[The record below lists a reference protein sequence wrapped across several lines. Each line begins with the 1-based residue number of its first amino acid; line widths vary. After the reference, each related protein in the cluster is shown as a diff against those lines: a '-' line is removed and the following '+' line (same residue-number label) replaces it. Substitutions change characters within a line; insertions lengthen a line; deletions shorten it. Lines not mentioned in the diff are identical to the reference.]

1 LSREANVLESV
12 RRGTS
17 ANNIGTGEGAEKPKR
32 LTIGL
37 ALGCGAARGFAHIGV
52 LRTLLANGIRPDVVT
67 GTSIGAVVAGFYAAG
82 HLEAFENWARDL
94 TRGRILG
101 YLDFS
106 LSGSGL
112 IGGNRLAEALVR
124 ELGDIRLEDLP
135 VRVAAIATEV
145 GTGHEIWLTRGR
157 LTDAMYASYALPG
170 IFPPFRIGGRWL
182 IDGALV
188 NPVPVSAARSLG
200 ARLVIAVNLNADNF
214 GRGTVIQSHGP
225 DFDDEAVPVV
235 APPPESLR
243 GKAEQLFKRRFFG
256 SPDKPGLSTV
266 MVDAFNIVQDRITR
280 TRLAGDP
287 PDTLIAP
294 RLARFG
300 VFDFHRAQEAIRLG
314 VDATE
319 KSLDNIAEAIEA
331 LS

>member
-1 LSREANVLESV
+1 MLEFV
-12 RRGTS
+12 RRNSTDDDRS
-17 ANNIGTGEGAEKPKR
+17 AAGQAGEPQGKR

-67 GTSIGAVVAGFYAAG
+67 GTSIGAVIAGVYAAG
-82 HLEAFENWARDL
+82 RLDAFEAWAREL
-94 TRGRILG
+94 TRGRVFG

-106 LSGSGL
+106 FSGSGL
-112 IGGNRLAEALVR
+112 IGGSRLADDLVR
-124 ELGDIRLEDLP
+124 ELGDVRFDELP

-157 LTDAMYASYALPG
+157 LAEAMYASYALPG
-170 IFPPFRIGGRWL
+170 IFPPYRIGGRWL
-182 IDGALV
+182 MDGALV

-214 GRGTVIQSHGP
+214 GRGTVIQNHGP
-225 DFDDEAVPVV
+225 DFDEGLQPSTE
-235 APPPESLR
+235 PPPESLR

-256 SPDKPGLSTV
+256 SPGKPGLSTV

-280 TRLAGDP
+280 TRLAADP

-300 VFDFHRAQEAIRLG
+300 VFDFHRADEAIKLG
-314 VDATE
+314 VEATE
-319 KSLDNIAEAIEA
+319 KALENIAEAMQA
-331 LS
+331 LA